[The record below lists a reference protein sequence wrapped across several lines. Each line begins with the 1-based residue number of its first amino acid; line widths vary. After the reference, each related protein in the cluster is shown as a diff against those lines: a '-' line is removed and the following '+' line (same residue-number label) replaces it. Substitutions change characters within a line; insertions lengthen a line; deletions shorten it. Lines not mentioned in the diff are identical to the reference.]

1 MEMLYGCPFEKITFL
16 HKIDTNSE
24 FGRAKLISHIR
35 TMIYQYMKIKRKERF
50 QKLVTSPTLASK

>member
-1 MEMLYGCPFEKITFL
+1 MDVLLRKSPFCTKLTQ
-16 HKIDTNSE
+16 TE

-35 TMIYQYMKIKRKERF
+35 TMIYQYMEIKQKERF